1 MNTAQSLSRH
11 HLKREMCRRCKCPVI
26 DLTCSPLAHVPVVV
40 GEKMDVRVALIIYIS
55 WASAMGSCQWWMC
68 QWPLG
73 GQHFYWGTRLA
84 VCLCTHPRPSAVP
97 QPQEEFIYSSFL
109 VCLCLGFCSQRCRIT
124 LLFLTLI
131 SPSESFQGFVLGFF
145 GFLWGHELAGLFY
158 FPFWLHLDFFLLG
171 SFQSM

>member
-1 MNTAQSLSRH
+1 
-11 HLKREMCRRCKCPVI
+11 MCRRCKCPVI
-26 DLTCSPLAHVPVVV
+26 DLTCSPLARFSVVV

-55 WASAMGSCQWWMC
+55 WVSAMGSCQWWTC

-73 GQHFYWGTRLA
+73 GQHSYWGTRLA
-84 VCLCTHPRPSAVP
+84 VRLCTHPHPSAVP

-131 SPSESFQGFVLGFF
+131 SPSESFQGFGFVLFF
-145 GFLWGHELAGLFY
+145 YGAMSLLVY
-158 FPFWLHLDFFLLG
+158 FIFPSDYTWIFFFFFFLAVSSLCREME
-171 SFQSM
+171 SAAYTANT

>member
-1 MNTAQSLSRH
+1 
-11 HLKREMCRRCKCPVI
+11 
-26 DLTCSPLAHVPVVV
+26 
-40 GEKMDVRVALIIYIS
+40 
-55 WASAMGSCQWWMC
+55 MC

-84 VCLCTHPRPSAVP
+84 VCLCTHPHPSVVP

-131 SPSESFQGFVLGFF
+131 SPSESFQGFGGFF
-145 GFLWGHELAGLFY
+145 VCFVFY
-158 FPFWLHLDFFLLG
+158 GAMSLLVYFIFPSDYTWIFFSSWQFPVYVGKWSLLHILQIP
-171 SFQSM
+171 SARPHSAPM